1 MNKYLLNSIASAFLL
16 AVMTA
21 CGGGPSVPAQIDSGN
36 IGAEPVM
43 NAPAAKCVYNIYVEN
58 SGSMDG
64 YVKGKTEFEQSVYSY
79 LSDIKISDICSEM
92 NLYYINSEMHK
103 HKPDVQN
110 FIEKLEPNTFKA
122 RGGNRATT
130 DISDIIGDILDSL
143 GRDTVS
149 ILVSDFVFSPGSGVN
164 ADEYLLNQQ
173 IGIKNHFALKQK
185 SNPNLAMMIYQL
197 SSKFEGKYY
206 DRNNTPYNINHQRP
220 FYIMIIGDSYN
231 LIKLTNEIS
240 KEKIKGSGVIN
251 SYSLSKAV
259 PSVTYG
265 VLAMPKIGSF
275 NPDPASPLTSIKSAK
290 IDKKNPNTKFMVSV
304 GVDFSKLL
312 LDDDYLMD
320 SSNYEISNKSFN
332 ISVDKAKNNTKYTHI
347 VKLSLNPKL
356 ANLYKGPLTIQLLK
370 HPSTWSESVTNPD
383 DVGIQN
389 ITTDK
394 TYGFKYLVGGI
405 YDSYSS
411 EKAYAKFNI
420 NIN

>member
-1 MNKYLLNSIASAFLL
+1 MNKYLFNSIASACLL

-21 CGGGPSVPAQIDSGN
+21 CGGGPPVPAPVNPGN
-36 IGAEPVM
+36 TGAEPVM
-43 NAPAAKCVYNIYVEN
+43 NTAATKCVYNIYVEN
-58 SGSMDG
+58 SGSMYG
-64 YVKGKTEFEQSVYSY
+64 YVKGVTEFEQSVYSY

-92 NLYYINSEMHK
+92 NLYYINSVMHK
-103 HKPDVQN
+103 QPADVED
-110 FIEKLEPNTFKA
+110 FIYRLEPNTFKA
-122 RGGNRATT
+122 KGGNMATT
-130 DISDIIGDILDSL
+130 DLSNIIGNILKTH

-149 ILVSDFVFSPGSGVN
+149 ILISDFVFSPGGGVN

-173 IGIKNHFALKQK
+173 IGIKNHFAYKLK
-185 SNPNLAMMIYQL
+185 SNPNLAMMLYQL
-197 SSKFEGKYY
+197 SSKFEGRYY

-220 FYIMIIGDSYN
+220 FYMMIIGDSYN
-231 LIKLTNEIS
+231 LIKLSNEIS

-259 PSVTYG
+259 SNVSYG
-265 VLAMPKIGSF
+265 ILAMPKIGSF
-275 NPDPASPLTSIKSAK
+275 NPDPAAPLTSIKGAK
-290 IDKKNPNTKFMVSV
+290 IDRRSPNAKFMVSI

-312 LDDDYLMD
+312 LDDDYLMEP
-320 SSNYEISNKSFN
+320 SNYEISNKSFT
-332 ISVDKAKNNTKYTHI
+332 ISIDKAKNNTKYTHI

-356 ANLYKGPLTIQLLK
+356 LNLYKGPLTIQLLK
-370 HPSTWSESVTNPD
+370 KPSTWSEDVTNPD
-383 DVGIQN
+383 DVGEQN

-411 EKAYAKFNI
+411 DKSYAKFNI

>member
-1 MNKYLLNSIASAFLL
+1 MNKYLFNGIATACLL
-16 AVMTA
+16 AVITA
-21 CGGGPSVPAQIDSGN
+21 CGGGPPVSVQNSGN
-36 IGAEPVM
+36 TGGESGINTSAT
-43 NAPAAKCVYNIYVEN
+43 KCVYNIYVEN

-64 YVKGKTEFEQSVYSY
+64 YVKGVTEFEQSVYSY

-92 NLYYINSEMHK
+92 NLFYINTQMHK
-103 HKPDVQN
+103 QDPDVSD
-110 FIEKLEPNTFKA
+110 FIEKLEPNSFRAK
-122 RGGNRATT
+122 GGKRSTT
-130 DISDIIGDILDSL
+130 DLSNIIGDILDSH
-143 GRDTVS
+143 GKDTVS
-149 ILVSDFVFSPGSGVN
+149 ILISDFVFSPGGGVN

-173 IGIKNHFALKQK
+173 IGIKNHFAYKLK
-185 SNPNLAMMIYQL
+185 SNPSLATIIYQL

-220 FYIMIIGDSYN
+220 FYMMIIGESYN
-231 LIKLTNEIS
+231 LINLSSEIS
-240 KEKIKGSGVIN
+240 KDKIKGSGVLN
-251 SYSLSKAV
+251 SYSLSQAASDV
-259 PSVTYG
+259 SYG
-265 VLAMPKIGSF
+265 ILTTPKIGSF
-275 NPDPASPLTSIKSAK
+275 NPDPASPHTSIKKAK
-290 IDKKNPNTKFMVSV
+290 IDKKNPSTKFMVSI

-320 SSNYEISNKSFN
+320 PSNYEISNKSFN
-332 ISVDKAKNNTKYTHI
+332 ISVDKVKNNTKYTHI
-347 VKLSLNPKL
+347 VKLSLNQQL

-370 HPSTWSESVTNPD
+370 NPSTWSEDVTNPD

-405 YDSYSS
+405 YDSYNS

>member
-1 MNKYLLNSIASAFLL
+1 MKKYLFNCIASACLV

-21 CGGGPSVPAQIDSGN
+21 CGGGPPVPVNPGN
-36 IGAEPVM
+36 TVNTGNEDLNITAT
-43 NAPAAKCVYNIYVEN
+43 KCVYNIYVEN

-64 YVKGKTEFEQSVYSY
+64 YVKGTTEFEQSVYSY

-92 NLYYINSEMHK
+92 NLYYINSKMYK
-103 HKPDVQN
+103 QPSDVAD
-110 FIEKLEPNTFKA
+110 FIEKLEPNTFRAK
-122 RGGNRATT
+122 GGNRATT
-130 DISDIIGDILDSL
+130 DLSNIIGDILDSH

-173 IGIKNHFALKQK
+173 IGIKNHFAYKQK

-197 SSKFEGKYY
+197 SSNFEGRYY
-206 DRNNTPYNINHQRP
+206 DRNNTPYNINHKRP
-220 FYIMIIGDSYN
+220 FYMMIIGDSYN
-231 LIKLTNEIS
+231 LIKLSKEIS

-259 PSVTYG
+259 SNVSYG
-265 VLAMPKIGSF
+265 ILAMPKIGSF
-275 NPDPASPLTSIKSAK
+275 NPDPASPLTSIKGAK
-290 IDKKNPNTKFMVSV
+290 IDKKNPNTKFMMSI

-320 SSNYEISNKSFN
+320 PSNYEISNKSFS
-332 ISVDKAKNNTKYTHI
+332 ISVDKAQNNTKYTHI
-347 VKLSLNPKL
+347 VKLSLNPQL

-370 HPSTWSESVTNPD
+370 KPSTWSETVTNPD

>member
-1 MNKYLLNSIASAFLL
+1 MNKYLFNSIASACLL

-21 CGGGPSVPAQIDSGN
+21 CGGGPPVPAPVNPGN
-36 IGAEPVM
+36 TGAEPVM
-43 NAPAAKCVYNIYVEN
+43 NTAATKCVYNIYVEN
-58 SGSMDG
+58 SGSMYG
-64 YVKGKTEFEQSVYSY
+64 YVKGVTEFEQSVYSY

-92 NLYYINSEMHK
+92 NLYYINSVMHK
-103 HKPDVQN
+103 QPADVED
-110 FIEKLEPNTFKA
+110 FIYRLEPNTFKA
-122 RGGNRATT
+122 KGGNMATT
-130 DISDIIGDILDSL
+130 DLSNIIGNILKTH

-149 ILVSDFVFSPGSGVN
+149 ILISDFVFSPGGGVN

-173 IGIKNHFALKQK
+173 IGIKNHFAYKLK
-185 SNPNLAMMIYQL
+185 SNPNLAMMLYQL
-197 SSKFEGKYY
+197 SSKFEGRYY

-220 FYIMIIGDSYN
+220 FYMMIIGDSYN
-231 LIKLTNEIS
+231 LIKLSNEIS

-259 PSVTYG
+259 SNVSYG
-265 VLAMPKIGSF
+265 ILAMPKIGSF
-275 NPDPASPLTSIKSAK
+275 NPDPAAPLTSIKGAK
-290 IDKKNPNTKFMVSV
+290 IDRRSPNAKFMVSI

-320 SSNYEISNKSFN
+320 PSNYEISNKSFN
-332 ISVDKAKNNTKYTHI
+332 ISVDKAQNNAKYTHI
-347 VKLSLNPKL
+347 VKLSLNPQL

-370 HPSTWSESVTNPD
+370 KESTWSENATNPD

>member
-1 MNKYLLNSIASAFLL
+1 MNKYLFNGIASACLL
-16 AVMTA
+16 AVITA
-21 CGGGPSVPAQIDSGN
+21 CGGGPPVPVPVSSGN
-36 IGAEPVM
+36 TESEPVIS
-43 NAPAAKCVYNIYVEN
+43 AAATKCVYNVYVEN

-64 YVKGKTEFEQSVYSY
+64 YVKGRTEFEQSVYSY
-79 LSDIKISDICSEM
+79 LSDIKISEICSEM
-92 NLYYINSEMHK
+92 NLYYINSRMHK
-103 HKPDVQN
+103 QPSDVAD
-110 FIEKLEPNTFKA
+110 FIEKLEPNTFRA

-130 DISDIIGDILDSL
+130 DLSNIIGDILDVH
-143 GRDTVS
+143 GKDTVS

-206 DRNNTPYNINHQRP
+206 DRNNTPYNINHHRP
-220 FYIMIIGDSYN
+220 FYMMIIGDSYN
-231 LIKLTNEIS
+231 LIKLSNEIS
-240 KEKIKGSGVIN
+240 KDKIKGSGVIN
-251 SYSLSKAV
+251 SYSLSKAIPNV
-259 PSVTYG
+259 SYG

-275 NPDPASPLTSIKSAK
+275 NPDPAAPLTSIKGAK
-290 IDKKNPNTKFMVSV
+290 IDRRSPNTKFMVSI

-320 SSNYEISNKSFN
+320 PSNYEISNKSFT

-347 VKLSLNPKL
+347 VKLSLNPQL
-356 ANLYKGPLTIQLLK
+356 VNLYKGPLTIQLLK
-370 HPSTWSESVTNPD
+370 NSSTWSETVTNPD
-383 DVGIQN
+383 DVGVQN
-389 ITTDK
+389 ITNDK

>member
-1 MNKYLLNSIASAFLL
+1 MNKYLFNSIASACLL

-21 CGGGPSVPAQIDSGN
+21 CGGGPPVPAPANSGN

-43 NAPAAKCVYNIYVEN
+43 NVPAAKCVYNIYVEN

-64 YVKGKTEFEQSVYSY
+64 YVKGITEFEQSVYSY

-92 NLYYINSEMHK
+92 NLYYINSKMYK
-103 HKPDVQN
+103 QPSDVAD
-110 FIEKLEPNTFKA
+110 FIKKLEPNTFKA
-122 RGGNRATT
+122 KGGNRKTT
-130 DISDIIGDILDSL
+130 DLSNIIGDILDSH

-185 SNPNLAMMIYQL
+185 SNPNLAMMLYQL
-197 SSKFEGKYY
+197 SSKFEGLYY
-206 DRNNTPYNINHQRP
+206 DRNNDPYNINHQRP
-220 FYIMIIGDSYN
+220 FYMLIIGDSYN
-231 LIKLTNEIS
+231 LIKLSNEIS
-240 KEKIKGSGVIN
+240 KDKIKGSGVIN
-251 SYSLSKAV
+251 SYSLSKAFSNV
-259 PSVTYG
+259 GYG
-265 VLAMPKIGSF
+265 ILPTQKIGSF
-275 NPDPASPLTSIKSAK
+275 NLDHSAPHTSIKEAR
-290 IDKKNPNTKFMVSV
+290 IDRKNPSTKFMLSI
-304 GVDFSKLL
+304 GVDFSKFL

-320 SSNYEISNKSFN
+320 PSNYEISNKSFN
-332 ISVDKAKNNTKYTHI
+332 VSVDKAKNNTQYTHI
-347 VKLSLNPKL
+347 VRLSLNPLL
-356 ANLYKGPLTIQLLK
+356 ANLYRGPLTIQLLRQ
-370 HPSTWSESVTNPD
+370 PSAWCEHVTNPD
-383 DVGIQN
+383 DVGVQN

-420 NIN
+420 NID